1 MQQQRGHL
9 LGWAEL
15 CVQPGDHAEL
25 SGMVMARMAVAA
37 CFAVGCVA
45 RTPTTDEASVDS
57 DTDVVDTGRD
67 TDTASVETDSA
78 TPEIWWEH
86 LSTGHVHAC
95 ALRSDSTV
103 WCWGQADT
111 SIMPDPGS
119 VYARV
124 SAGFDNTCTV
134 ATSGSLTCWGTI
146 APPPVGD
153 HYLDVDVSDDWACAL
168 TKDTRKLVC
177 WGESEYG
184 RLSPPD
190 VEVEAFSLGLAHGCL
205 LELGTHEVHCWGD
218 NMWGE
223 AEPAVDQLAMVAA
236 GGQHTCGIDG
246 SGSAVCWGADYL
258 NQASP
263 PALKLEQLSTGF
275 LHTCAITGAQRIECW
290 GADNFGK
297 QQSPQGQGWLQ
308 VSAGISSSSCAI
320 HESGDIVCWGNH
332 ETLLNDAPG
341 LP

>member
-1 MQQQRGHL
+1 
-9 LGWAEL
+9 
-15 CVQPGDHAEL
+15 
-25 SGMVMARMAVAA
+25 MARSAAAA
-37 CFAVGCVA
+37 CFAVACVA
-45 RTPTTDEASVDS
+45 RAPATEEPDMDS
-57 DTDVVDTGRD
+57 DTEVVDTGGD
-67 TDTASVETDSA
+67 TDTASGHTDSA
-78 TPEIWWEH
+78 GPEAWWEH
-86 LSTGHVHAC
+86 LTTGHVHAC
-95 ALRSDSTV
+95 AQRNDLTV
-103 WCWGQADT
+103 WCWGQADA
-111 SIMPDPGS
+111 SVMPAPGS
-119 VYARV
+119 VHSKV
-124 SAGFDNTCTV
+124 SAGAEATCTV
-134 ATSGSLTCWGTI
+134 ATSGSLTCWGNI
-146 APPPVGD
+146 APPPQGE
-153 HYLDVDVSDDWACAL
+153 HYLDVDVSDEWACAL
-168 TKDTRKLVC
+168 AKDARKLVC
-177 WGESEYG
+177 WGASEYG
-184 RLSPPD
+184 KLSPPD
-190 VEVEAFSLGLAHGCL
+190 VEVEAFSVGLEHGCL
-205 LELGTHEVHCWGD
+205 IERGTQTVHCWGGD
-218 NMWGE
+218 FFGE
-223 AEPAVDQLAMVAA
+223 TLVSVDELASVVA